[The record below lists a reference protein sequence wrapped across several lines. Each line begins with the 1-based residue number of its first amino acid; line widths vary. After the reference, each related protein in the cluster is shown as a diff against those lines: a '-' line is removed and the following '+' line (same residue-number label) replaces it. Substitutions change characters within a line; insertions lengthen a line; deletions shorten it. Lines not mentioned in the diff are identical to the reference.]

1 MKLNDILEKD
11 PDLESD
17 YSPQL
22 DIEKN
27 TNKNLKT
34 DKLKKDISNLKTDVK
49 DMQKELDD
57 LKIELDDDI
66 GRMSYV
72 RQLTGEFL
80 EYLIILNGEL
90 EKQVKI
96 PDSIELMNKMLSR
109 SERKRYYMSKFRL

>member
-1 MKLNDILEKD
+1 MNLIDILEKD
-11 PDLESD
+11 SDLESD
-17 YSPQL
+17 YSSQL
-22 DIEKN
+22 DVEKN

-49 DMQKELDD
+49 DMQKDLDD
-57 LKIELDDDI
+57 LKLDLDDDI

-80 EYLIILNGEL
+80 EYLLVLNNEL
-90 EKQVKI
+90 ESQVEI

>member
-1 MKLNDILEKD
+1 MKLNDILERD
-11 PDLESD
+11 PDLENE
-17 YSPQL
+17 YPQTPN
-22 DIEKN
+22 I
-27 TNKNLKT
+27 NKNSKT
-34 DKLKKDISNLKTDVK
+34 EKLKKELSTLETEVG
-49 DMQKELDD
+49 DMQNELDD
-57 LKIELDDDI
+57 LKLELDDDI

-80 EYLIILNGEL
+80 EYLIVLNGEL